1 MFTREKRQAKPAAPA
16 RKRRKPVWRPW
27 MALPLRLAGGFWLS
41 RSLVLGSYSPFA
53 LGFVAAS
60 GPGLNGLAALV
71 GAGLGYL
78 TGLGLSGSLRYI
90 ATALLAFAVAF
101 AFADLPVYRSGWLMS
116 VGAAIAT
123 GLTGFVYLSASAWTA
138 EGALYFASETLL
150 AGVSC
155 RFYQNLT
162 SRSSRERRGAM
173 LYLAVTLLCALA
185 PVPVPGVGTLGAV
198 LGAALVLTAARAG
211 SGVGAVC
218 GAGTGLVLA
227 AAGAGSGALAGAL
240 AFAGMLAGSDDI
252 PHGRLWQVAFGL
264 CGGLSALVWLGGGVS
279 EALALTA
286 GAVLCLMLPE
296 SVLRLAD
303 RVSTGRMDGTASAL
317 SVQQPET
324 PERAQE
330 TARYRLGEQATAFR
344 TLYQRLRES
353 MAEHPTGES
362 TSVIFDRTARRVCK
376 GCALEGSC
384 WKWDHH
390 DTYDDLSAALK
401 AMQER
406 GSGEARDYPERFRRK
421 CLRFDAFRTAA
432 NEELFAFWTRRQYRM
447 RLRESRTAVC
457 RQYAQLARLL
467 EDAAAELDE
476 ELRFECTGS
485 AAADRA
491 LDRLGVRGEAGLWL
505 DGRGRRVLTVTGRKM
520 EALKT
525 QEGLRELRSALG
537 VPVELWESTP
547 VRSGVRLT
555 FRQTPPLAATVG
567 VAVRKKEG
575 QAISGDSGSWFKD
588 EQGNLWMTVCDG
600 MGSGEAASRE
610 SSLVLHLVED
620 FIHAG
625 VEPEAALT
633 TLTGALSLRGEIDG
647 GFTTVDLLHI
657 DLFTGAGELY
667 KLGGAPSYLR
677 RRGSVSR
684 VSGAAL
690 PAGLELEGENR
701 PDVTHFR
708 LFGGDC
714 ALLLSD
720 GVTDGTGDLWLRT
733 LMERWE
739 GDSPRQLAED
749 ILKNPRTR
757 TTDDCTVA
765 VVRLKALTE

>member
-1 MFTREKRQAKPAAPA
+1 
-16 RKRRKPVWRPW
+16 
-27 MALPLRLAGGFWLS
+27 
-41 RSLVLGSYSPFA
+41 
-53 LGFVAAS
+53 
-60 GPGLNGLAALV
+60 
-71 GAGLGYL
+71 
-78 TGLGLSGSLRYI
+78 
-90 ATALLAFAVAF
+90 
-101 AFADLPVYRSGWLMS
+101 
-116 VGAAIAT
+116 
-123 GLTGFVYLSASAWTA
+123 
-138 EGALYFASETLL
+138 
-150 AGVSC
+150 
-155 RFYQNLT
+155 
-162 SRSSRERRGAM
+162 
-173 LYLAVTLLCALA
+173 
-185 PVPVPGVGTLGAV
+185 
-198 LGAALVLTAARAG
+198 
-211 SGVGAVC
+211 
-218 GAGTGLVLA
+218 
-227 AAGAGSGALAGAL
+227 
-240 AFAGMLAGSDDI
+240 
-252 PHGRLWQVAFGL
+252 
-264 CGGLSALVWLGGGVS
+264 
-279 EALALTA
+279 
-286 GAVLCLMLPE
+286 
-296 SVLRLAD
+296 
-303 RVSTGRMDGTASAL
+303 MDGTAPAL
-317 SVQQPET
+317 SVQRPET
-324 PERAQE
+324 PEQAQE
-330 TARYRLGEQATAFR
+330 AARYRLGEQATAFR

-362 TSVIFDRTARRVCK
+362 TSVIFDRAARRVCK
-376 GCALEGSC
+376 GCAMEGSC

-406 GSGEARDYPERFRRK
+406 GSGEARDYPERFRHK

-447 RLRESRTAVC
+447 RLRESRIAVC

-505 DGRGRRVLTVTGRKM
+505 DGRGRRVLTVTGRQL

-575 QAISGDSGSWFKD
+575 QAVSGDSGSWFKD
-588 EQGNLWMTVCDG
+588 EQGNLWVTVCDG

-684 VSGAAL
+684 VSGTAL

-708 LFGGDC
+708 LGGRGLRPPPQRRRHRRHRGLVAPHPDG
-714 ALLLSD
+714 ALGGGQSPAAGGGHPEKSPDKDD
-720 GVTDGTGDLWLRT
+720 GRLHRGGGAAESADGMKMKWGCPQKTTPQNKKPGWIAAQSTQVSLVTSEANRID
-733 LMERWE
+733 
-739 GDSPRQLAED
+739 
-749 ILKNPRTR
+749 
-757 TTDDCTVA
+757 
-765 VVRLKALTE
+765 